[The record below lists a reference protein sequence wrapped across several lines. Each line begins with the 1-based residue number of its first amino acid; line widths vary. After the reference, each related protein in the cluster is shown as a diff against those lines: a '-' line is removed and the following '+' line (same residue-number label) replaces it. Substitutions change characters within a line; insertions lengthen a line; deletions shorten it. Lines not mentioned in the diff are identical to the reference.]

1 MKNALII
8 AALLVF
14 IISCDSGETAQADIQ
29 LATIQCGTCK
39 KTIEKGISDVKGV
52 VKVEVDVE
60 KKIGH
65 VTYKAGV
72 VDLAIIEKAI
82 SALGYDANNTTAD
95 PAAYESL
102 LGCCKVS
109 VSN

>member
-14 IISCDSGETAQADIQ
+14 IIGCDSGKTVNADIQ
-29 LATIQCGTCK
+29 LVTVQCGTCK
-39 KTIEKGISDVKGV
+39 KTIEKGVSDVKGV

-95 PAAYESL
+95 PTAYETL
-102 LGCCKVS
+102 PGCCKMS
-109 VSN
+109 VSH